1 MAYNM
6 ANTQTKKD
14 YIKAQ
19 IQYEKELNEFILDYI
34 DEPMSELENQIS
46 CVYDN
51 DYRCSHDM
59 LKNRYT
65 TCEKVKFL
73 VDEWKDLGLIEAFI
87 NCELYAKH
95 FNFYKDLNEDE
106 YNILAIKYIVK
117 NNLV

>member
-1 MAYNM
+1 MTNAQ
-6 ANTQTKKD
+6 AKKD

-19 IQYEKELNEFILDYI
+19 IQYEIELNEFILDYI
-34 DEPMSELENQIS
+34 NEPMSELENQIS
-46 CVYDN
+46 CVFDN
-51 DYRCSHDM
+51 DYICIHDY
-59 LKNRYT
+59 LKNKYT

-73 VDEWKDLGLIEAFI
+73 VDEWKDVGLIEAFI

-95 FNFYKDLNEDE
+95 FNFHKDLNEDE